1 MQRGSRIQP
10 LRHIICWALLLLC
23 TACGCKTNTA
33 DAPETTAA
41 PRLLSEIPATQLE
54 VVAVDNSLDIAPIQ
68 PGELVSPNFAAGE
81 GVGILSIGPTG
92 AQKQAVQAVVVFDRP
107 MVALSALDAPGS
119 EPPLSCGPG
128 LSGRARWAGTSTAV
142 WVPAG
147 NRFPMASS
155 ITCSVPAGARAVD
168 GSALARTLDFTFET
182 PPPQVTYSTP
192 SNNAHHVD
200 PAKPLLLIFNQPVT
214 PDAVSARVELIDDLG
229 NRLQL
234 TGRYP
239 SDGDDSWRLPENRKQ
254 AIYLD
259 YQGELQR
266 NITYRLG
273 LGAGL
278 RGVEGTRGT
287 TEGYEIA
294 FTTIPPPAVTK
305 VSPTGTSVDPY
316 TSISL
321 NLETN
326 TQGDEINKRL
336 TITPAPPDGFAPA
349 RQYNSRWWSHGLR
362 LEPMTTYTVNLA
374 SGARDQHG
382 GVMEEGVSWQFT
394 TGHMKPLVDMVN
406 GLQLYPANNPPRL
419 PLRSRNVADLNV
431 AFQSVSSDWAMRN
444 MLNHRTYGGTT
455 RAVSTD
461 PVDLSGETDYSD
473 KVQIHEVDLSSAL
486 VDGRGLIL
494 VEAWSREMRNWKGA
508 IQMQRTLLQVTDLG
522 TTLKLGPDGVT
533 AWVTRLSDGKPVENA
548 VVTAYIGPSQA
559 WSGSTDA
566 DGLAASP
573 PILPADWNSWKQ
585 PLFVVAE
592 LGEDR
597 VITTHQDPHKL
608 STYDFG
614 VWPDSPNTAQQLRVH
629 SFADRGV
636 YKRGEVAHIAL
647 TARLAGRDGLS
658 QAEGAQVHWKC
669 SDALDS
675 VIAEGSGQLDRHG
688 AFSFDVSLPDEIA
701 LGTASCRSQIKAMA
715 WVDPGQRHW
724 AAIAGSTW
732 TEIPV
737 KAYRAPTFRVD
748 VSAPAHATV
757 GESLTAVGRA
767 RYLFGAPMVGVD
779 ARWTLRAQETDPQ
792 PPGWSEFSFRNNGK
806 PWWESTHYPVE
817 TLSQWEGVL
826 DGSGEVQIEHHL
838 AATDKPGTRAFTVE
852 VEATDIARQ
861 AITNRAEVLVHPS
874 NTYAGIRF
882 ARGLGEAGQP
892 LDAEV
897 VTVTPGGEIV
907 PGTPVELSFVRRSW
921 DTVRQKDMDGHWQW
935 VNTPNDTV
943 VESRAIKSGEQAS
956 VTSWT
961 PPEGGYYLLRAEAR
975 DEEGRISRSES
986 GIYVTGEGAYWARD
1000 SSNKVELVPDR
1011 RRYRPGDVAQVLV
1024 KAPRP
1029 GLYALLT
1036 VEREGVLRRSVHLL
1050 ESTAESL
1057 PIEIDEQSVPNL
1069 FVSVVLVDGAP
1080 PADSPQG
1087 VLPEWFLGYT
1097 QLDIEPAGRRLDV
1110 EIATDSTRYQPG
1122 DEVTAT
1128 VQVKRDGQPVGDAH
1142 IVLYAVD
1149 YGVLSLTGYKTPDA
1163 MAQYY
1168 SRHPLRVYTADN
1180 RTQILDRSDY
1190 LSKGADPGGGGGDE
1204 RLRKH
1209 FVTTP
1214 LWKPNVATGED
1225 GVAQVRFKLPDNL
1238 TTFQLMAVVDAD
1250 AGSFGSDSHE
1260 LEVARPLMAQ
1270 PALPRLLRTGDL
1282 AFAGIVVHNNTDEE
1296 RDVLVTAQAR
1306 GITLEG
1312 APRTVR
1318 LAAHAAREVAF
1329 DLRAP
1334 QPGTAELLFEVS
1346 AGEDRDAV
1354 RITFPIHQPRAV
1366 ETVATAGSTTELAT
1380 EQIAL
1385 VKGAQDGVGGLEVRL
1400 SPTVLVGSDASV
1412 SYLLD
1417 YPHGCLEQVSSRL
1430 MAALVAEQLR
1440 SRIDPGRSA
1449 EELSTFVHAGLTA
1462 LESFKHSSGGMSLWP
1477 GARNPA
1483 PVATAYAMEAAALAG
1498 QQPSEDTVRFLRRF
1512 LDGNWMQPRWSEE
1525 TRRSAQAR
1533 VALHLARVGRG
1544 EPGYNANLYQHRQLL
1559 SLTAQAEL
1567 AEAIALTSGRN
1578 ARSAELLRVVT
1589 GAVSVDPVVARIEPP
1604 PGRAWSLWGSRS
1616 STSAAAVSAI
1626 IEAQPQHPLL
1636 ERLARGLVGSRS
1648 QGRWGNTYTSLAALS
1663 ALSRYSRRFE
1673 GRVEGSMTR
1682 VQLAGRP
1689 VVETDFSESS
1699 EVTGSVPMSR
1709 DLHGPLAIST
1719 EGGRVYYEMRLSYS
1733 REEMPPRDAGFT
1745 ILRRYEMLEGVG
1757 SGTSV
1762 TPGAIVRVHLR
1773 IVTPTD
1779 RHDVAVIDPLPAG
1792 LEPIDTGFAT
1802 SANHY
1807 QEETGANDEYDEYDE
1822 EEYGDSHS
1830 DQSGSAWVFN
1840 HRELD
1845 DDGLLLYADYMPAG
1859 IHVYSYLARATTP
1872 GDYANPAATVEE
1884 MYRPETFGRTSQG
1897 RFVVGYGP
1905 VSRAD

>member
-1 MQRGSRIQP
+1 
-10 LRHIICWALLLLC
+10 
-23 TACGCKTNTA
+23 
-33 DAPETTAA
+33 
-41 PRLLSEIPATQLE
+41 
-54 VVAVDNSLDIAPIQ
+54 VVGVDDPLDIAPIQ
-68 PGELVSPNFAAGE
+68 PGELVSANFAAGE

-92 AQKQAVQAVVVFDRP
+92 AQERAVQAVVVFDRP

-142 WVPAG
+142 WVPSG
-147 NRFPMASS
+147 HRFPMASS
-155 ITCSVPAGARAVD
+155 ITCSVPIGTRAVD
-168 GSALARTLDFTFET
+168 GSVLAQPLDFTFET
-182 PPPQVTYSTP
+182 PPPQITSSTP
-192 SNNAHHVD
+192 SNKAHHVD
-200 PAKPLLLIFNQPVT
+200 PAKPLLLVFNQPVA
-214 PDAVSARVELIDDLG
+214 PAAVSGRAELIDESG
-229 NRLQL
+229 NRLPIA
-234 TGRYP
+234 GRYP
-239 SDGDDSWRLPENRKQ
+239 SDDDDSWRIPEDRKR

-266 NITYRLG
+266 DTTYRLS

-278 RGVEGTRGT
+278 RGIEGTRGT
-287 TEGYEIA
+287 TELYEIA
-294 FTTIPPPAVTK
+294 FTTVPPPAVAK
-305 VSPTGTSVDPY
+305 FSPTGSNVDPF

-321 NLETN
+321 NLETD
-326 TQGDEINKRL
+326 TKGAEINERI
-336 TITPAPPDGFAPA
+336 TITPAPPDGFSPA
-349 RQYNSRWWSHGLR
+349 RQYSSRWWSHGLR
-362 LEPMTTYTVNLA
+362 LEPMTTYTVTLA
-374 SGARDQHG
+374 PGARDEHG
-382 GVMEEGVSWQFT
+382 GVMKEGVSWKFT
-394 TGHMKPLVDMVN
+394 TGHMKPMVDMVY
-406 GLQLYPANNPPRL
+406 GLQLYPAGNPPRL
-419 PLRSRNVADLNV
+419 PLRSRNVDDLNV
-431 AFQSVSSDWAMRN
+431 AFESVSADWALRN
-444 MLNHRTYGGTT
+444 MLNHQTYGGTT
-455 RAVSTD
+455 RAVSGN
-461 PVDLSGETDYSD
+461 PIDLSDETDYSD
-473 KVQIHEVDLSSAL
+473 KVRIHEVDLSSEL

-508 IQMQRTLLQVTDLG
+508 IQVQRTLLQVTDLG

-548 VVTAYIGPSQA
+548 NVSVYMGTTHA
-559 WSGSTDA
+559 WTGSTDA
-566 DGLAASP
+566 DGLASSP
-573 PILPADWNSWKQ
+573 PVLTPDWRSYKQ

-592 LGEDR
+592 LGEDK
-597 VITTHQDPHKL
+597 VITTHQDPHQL
-608 STYDFG
+608 STYDYG
-614 VWPDSPNTAQQLRVH
+614 VWTNSPHTTQQLRVH

-658 QAEGAQVHWKC
+658 LADGAEINWKC
-669 SDALDS
+669 SDTRGAE
-675 VIAEGSGQLDRHG
+675 IAAGSGQLDRHG

-701 LGTASCRSQIKAMA
+701 LGTASCRSEIKAMGWA
-715 WVDPGQRHW
+715 DPGQEFW
-724 AAIAGSTW
+724 TEIAGSTW

-748 VSAPAHATV
+748 VSGPAHATV

-767 RYLFGAPMVGVD
+767 RYLFGAPMVGAD

-792 PPGWSEFSFRNNGK
+792 PPGWDEFSFRNSGK
-806 PWWESTHYPVE
+806 PWWESTHHPVE
-817 TLSQWEGVL
+817 MVSQWEGAL
-826 DGSGEVQIEHHL
+826 DGSGEVEIKHHL
-838 AATDKPGTRAFTVE
+838 ATTEKPKTRTFTVE

-861 AITNRAEVLVHPS
+861 AIANRSEVLVHPS
-874 NTYAGIRF
+874 DTYAGIRF
-882 ARGLGEAGQP
+882 VQGLGEAGQP
-892 LDAEV
+892 LGAEV
-897 VTVTPGGEIV
+897 VTVTPDGEAV
-907 PGTPVELSFVRRSW
+907 AGAPVELSFVRRSW
-921 DTVRQKDMDGHWQW
+921 DTVRQKDMDGRWQW

-943 VESRAIKSGEQAS
+943 VESRKIKSGEQPEL
-956 VTSWT
+956 TNWT

-975 DEEGRISRSES
+975 DEEGRASHSES

-1011 RRYRPGDVAQVLV
+1011 RRYRPGDTAQVLV

-1029 GLYALLT
+1029 GLHALLT

-1050 ESTAESL
+1050 KSTAESL

-1069 FVSVVLVDGAP
+1069 FVSVVLVEGAP

-1097 QLDIEPAGRRLDV
+1097 KLDIEPAGRRLDV
-1110 EIATDSTRYQPG
+1110 EIATDSAQYQPG
-1122 DEVTAT
+1122 DEVTTT

-1163 MAQYY
+1163 MAGYY
-1168 SRHPLRVYTADN
+1168 SHHPLRVYTADN

-1190 LSKGADPGGGGGDE
+1190 LSKGADAGGGGGDDG
-1204 RLRKH
+1204 LRKH

-1214 LWKPNVATGED
+1214 LWKPNVETGED
-1225 GVAQVRFKLPDNL
+1225 GIAEVRFKLPDNL
-1238 TTFQLMAVVDAD
+1238 TTFQLMAVVDAG

-1270 PALPRLLRTGDL
+1270 PALPRLLRTGDQ

-1296 RDVLVTAQAR
+1296 RDVLVTAQAQ
-1306 GITLEG
+1306 GVTLTG
-1312 APRTVR
+1312 APRTVHM
-1318 LAAHAAREVAF
+1318 AANSAQEVAF
-1329 DLRAP
+1329 DLRDP

-1346 AGEDRDAV
+1346 AGEHRDAV
-1354 RITFPIHQPRAV
+1354 RITLPVHQPRAV
-1366 ETVATAGSTTELAT
+1366 ETIATAGSTTEVAT
-1380 EQIAL
+1380 DQIAPIE
-1385 VKGAQDGVGGLEVRL
+1385 GAQEGVGGLEVRL
-1400 SPTVLVGSDASV
+1400 SSTVLVGSDASV

-1430 MAALVAEQLR
+1430 MAALVAEQLQ
-1440 SRIDPGRSA
+1440 SRVDPGRTA
-1449 EELSTFVHAGLTA
+1449 EELSSFVQAGLTA
-1462 LESFKHSSGGMSLWP
+1462 LESFKHSSGGLSLWP
-1477 GARNPA
+1477 GASNPA

-1498 QQPSEDTVRFLRRF
+1498 QQPSEETIRFLRRF
-1512 LDGNWMQPRWSEE
+1512 LDGNWTQRWWSEE
-1525 TRRSAQAR
+1525 THRSAQAR

-1544 EPGYNANLYQHRQLL
+1544 EPGYNANLYQHRKSL

-1578 ARSAELLRVVT
+1578 ARSTELLRLVT

-1604 PGRAWSLWGSRS
+1604 PERAWSLWGSRS

-1626 IEAQPQHPLL
+1626 LEAQPEHPLL

-1648 QGRWGNTYTSLAALS
+1648 KGRWGNTYTSLAALS
-1663 ALSRYSRRFE
+1663 ALSRYSKRFE
-1673 GRVEGSMTR
+1673 GRAEGSIAR
-1682 VQLAGRP
+1682 ALLDGRSI
-1689 VVETDFSESS
+1689 VETDFSESI
-1699 EVTGSVPMSR
+1699 EVKGSLPMSR

-1719 EGGRVYYEMRLSYS
+1719 EGGRVYYETRLSYS

-1745 ILRRYEMLEGVG
+1745 ILRRYEMLEGAG
-1757 SGTSV
+1757 TGTSV

-1773 IVTPTD
+1773 VVTPTD
-1779 RHDVAVIDPLPAG
+1779 RHDVAVVDPLPAG

-1807 QEETGANDEYDEYDE
+1807 QDEGASQNSVGRALYEGYDEGEYDDT
-1822 EEYGDSHS
+1822 HS
-1830 DQSGSAWVFN
+1830 DQGWSAWVFN
-1840 HRELD
+1840 HRELN

-1872 GDYANPAATVEE
+1872 GDYAKPAATVEE

-1897 RFVVGYGP
+1897 RFVVGHGP
-1905 VSRAD
+1905 VSQAN